1 MQYMK
6 EAVVRTASFMLIVGY
21 RKIIHPVKGGF
32 IVLKYVLR
40 RFVYMLITLWVIIT
54 ATFFLM
60 KLLPGNPFGEV
71 AAKLPPENLKIL
83 REQYGLDKPE
93 WQQYLQ
99 YMGHA
104 IQGDLGVSYQFPT
117 RTVVSVIKQSF
128 PASLELGIE
137 SLIFAVIVG
146 LLLGI
151 VAALKHNKWGD
162 YTAMF
167 IALIGISV
175 PAFVIAP
182 LMSYLFGNY
191 WHILP
196 AGLWKG
202 PEYRIMP
209 ALALSFG
216 TIAILARMMRASM
229 LEVSSLDYI
238 KTAKSKGLS
247 IRKVVTTHMLRNAI
261 LPVVTIL
268 GPIAVNVITGTLII
282 ETVFSVPGLGYQF
295 VSSITT
301 LDYTMI
307 TGLTIF
313 YAAILIVVMF
323 LTDIAYGFIDPRIRM
338 SGRS

>member
-1 MQYMK
+1 M
-6 EAVVRTASFMLIVGY
+6 
-21 RKIIHPVKGGF
+21 
-32 IVLKYVLR
+32 LKYVLR
-40 RFVYMLITLWVIIT
+40 RFIYMLITLWVIVT

-60 KLLPGNPFGEV
+60 KLLPGNPFGEA
-71 AAKLPPENLKIL
+71 AAKMPPANLAIL
-83 REQYGLDKPE
+83 KAQYGLDKPE

-99 YMGHA
+99 YIGKVV
-104 IQGDLGVSYQFPT
+104 QGDLGVSYQFPT
-117 RTVVSVIKQSF
+117 RSVVSVIKQSF
-128 PASLELGIE
+128 PASFELGMI
-137 SLIFAVIVG
+137 SLLFSIFVG
-146 LLLGI
+146 LMLGI
-151 VAALKHNKWGD
+151 IAALKHNKAGD
-162 YTAMF
+162 YSAMF

-175 PAFVIAP
+175 PSFVIGP
-182 LMSYLFGNY
+182 LLSFLVGNK
-191 WHILP
+191 WGILP

-202 PEYRIMP
+202 PEHRILP

-216 TIAILARMMRASM
+216 TIAILARMMRATM

-247 IRKVVTTHMLRNAI
+247 TRAVVTGHMIRNAI

-268 GPIAVNVITGTLII
+268 GPIAVNVLTGTLVI
-282 ETVFSVPGLGYQF
+282 EKVFAIPGLGSQF

-323 LTDIAYGFIDPRIRM
+323 LTDVVYGLIDPRIRM
-338 SGRS
+338 AGRS